1 MPPEKR
7 DPLSFKSAVLD
18 LGGSLGVV
26 LVSYGIPKNL
36 RILDL
41 LVDIAEESDKT
52 FETDLTRMSPV
63 FSDEIRGG
71 REYGLSGTC
80 QLWAGF

>member
-1 MPPEKR
+1 MTILKCAIHIF
-7 DPLSFKSAVLD
+7 LGFSTVSSFKSAVLD

-52 FETDLTRMSPV
+52 FETDLTRMSPA
-63 FSDEIRGG
+63 F
-71 REYGLSGTC
+71 
-80 QLWAGF
+80 